1 LAEGLLHRRGSEVDP
16 AAPDLPPA
24 GPANVASTHY
34 DLAING
40 RFLSQPTTGVQR
52 VARELVREIDHL
64 VHAGEFPLRLRLF
77 CQKGAPVDSLGLRAT
92 SICEV
97 EGPGG
102 HFWEQVSLPRAI
114 DATRLLCLGNTAPL
128 SLLLRQRP
136 VVLMIHDLS
145 YRIYPEAYRPTYR
158 LLHGLMMPTL
168 LTRAETVFTVSQ
180 PERHMLEALVPA
192 CRGQVRVAQ
201 NGGWRDA
208 EGATG
213 AEPHAQG
220 EDERFALYVGS
231 LSRRKNIEG
240 VLALAVRL
248 WREDRVRTVV
258 VGSTGA
264 TISPTAFVIP
274 DDVREG
280 ISFLG
285 QVEDV
290 ERLAELYRTAACL
303 IFPSFYEASPLPPIE
318 AMHFGCPV
326 VVSDIPAHRE
336 RCGDAAEYCNP
347 ADVANMLAAVR
358 RVLNDPAHAADLRE
372 RGYAR
377 QRQFSWRT
385 QARTI
390 LQTIVHNAQATAPTA
405 QVSNPPD

>member
-1 LAEGLLHRRGSEVDP
+1 MAEGLLYLQGLRESTNPTE
-16 AAPDLPPA
+16 PPSA
-24 GPANVASTHY
+24 GATQSCT
-34 DLAING
+34 DDDIELAING

-64 VHAGEFPLRLRLF
+64 VHAGQFPLRLRLY
-77 CQKGAPVDSLGLRAT
+77 CQKGAPVEALGLRAT
-92 SICEV
+92 TICEIS
-97 EGPGG
+97 GPGG
-102 HFWEQVSLPRAI
+102 HFWEQVSLPAAI
-114 DATRLLCLGNTAPL
+114 GDARLLCLGNTAPL
-128 SLLLRQRP
+128 WLLFRRRP

-145 YRIYPEAYRPTYR
+145 YRIYPEAYRPAYR

-168 LTRAETVFTVSQ
+168 LTRAETIFTVSK

-208 EGATG
+208 EDMRAAGSQADV
-213 AEPHAQG
+213 G
-220 EDERFALYVGS
+220 EGRYMLYVGS

-248 WREDRVRTVV
+248 WREDRVRSVV
-258 VGSTGA
+258 VGSTGS
-264 TISPTAFVIP
+264 TISPTSFVVP
-274 DDVREG
+274 DDAREG
-280 ISFLG
+280 INFLG
-285 QVEDV
+285 QIEDV
-290 ERLAELYRTAACL
+290 DRLADLYRNAACL

-347 ADVANMLAAVR
+347 ADGASMLAAVR
-358 RVLNDPAHAADLRE
+358 RVLDDPAHAAELRA
-372 RGYAR
+372 RGDVR
-377 QRQFSWRT
+377 QRQFSWRA

-390 LQTIVHNAQATAPTA
+390 LQAIVETTRASSP
-405 QVSNPPD
+405 SG